1 MTAETANGSE
11 SAEAVDQSGLAWQI
25 KRHLPPGYA
34 GLMLAIFFMVPFG
47 IMVAISFSENIPSGL
62 WIYSFELTHY
72 ARFFSPLFTTLLW
85 VSIEF
90 AFLAAI
96 ISVAI
101 TFPFTYFLSRYRR
114 RVQVI
119 SLVFV
124 LCVLSLSEVIVAY
137 SWSVMLSKPAGI
149 SNLFVLLGFMEKST
163 SWSRGYW
170 SVLIALTWFNL
181 PLAVLI
187 QYPNCSR
194 LDREITEA
202 AMTLGASPVRTFFTV
217 VVPILQ
223 PTILTAFIILFVFT
237 MGAFVTPTWLGRPEQ
252 WMYAVLIG
260 DEALSRGNQP
270 FASALAMFYLVITT
284 ILVLI
289 TVRIGRKTA
298 RNLGA

>member
-1 MTAETANGSE
+1 MTAEAADGLGR
-11 SAEAVDQSGLAWQI
+11 AEAAAQSDAARQI
-25 KRHLPPGYA
+25 RRHIPFGYA
-34 GLMLAIFFMVPFG
+34 GLMLGIFFLLPFA
-47 IMVAISFSENIPSGL
+47 IMVAISFSENISSGL
-62 WIYSFELTHY
+62 WIYGFELTHY
-72 ARFFSPLFTTLLW
+72 ERFFSPLFTTHLW
-85 VSIEF
+85 VSVKF
-90 AFLAAI
+90 AVLAAV

-101 TFPFTYFLSRYRR
+101 TFPFTFFLSRSGR
-114 RVQVI
+114 RVQVL

-194 LDREITEA
+194 LDREVTEA
-202 AMTLGASPVRTFFTV
+202 AMTLGASPARTFLTV
-217 VVPILQ
+217 VIPILR
-223 PTILTAFIILFVFT
+223 PTILTAFLILFVFT
-237 MGAFVTPTWLGRPEQ
+237 MGAFVTPIWLGQPEQ

-260 DEALSRGNQP
+260 DEALRRANQP
-270 FASALAMFYLVITT
+270 FASALAMFYLVVTT
-284 ILVLI
+284 VLVLI
-289 TVRIGRKTA
+289 TVRLGRRVD
-298 RNLGA
+298 RNLA

>member
-1 MTAETANGSE
+1 MTGEVANGIDK
-11 SAEAVDQSGLAWQI
+11 AEAVAQSGVAWQI
-25 KRHLPPGYA
+25 KRHIPFGYA
-34 GLMLAIFFMVPFG
+34 GLMLGIFFLTPFLF
-47 IMVAISFSENIPSGL
+47 MVAISFAENISSGL
-62 WIYSFELTHY
+62 WIYGFELTHY
-72 ARFFSPLFTTLLW
+72 VRFFSPLFTTLLW
-85 VSIEF
+85 VSVKF
-90 AFLAAI
+90 AGLAAI
-96 ISVAI
+96 ISVTI
-101 TFPFTYFLSRYRR
+101 TFPFTFFLSRYGR

-163 SWSRGYW
+163 SWARGYW

-237 MGAFVTPTWLGRPEQ
+237 MGAFVTPTWLGGPEQ

-260 DEALSRGNQP
+260 DEALQRANQP

-289 TVRIGRKTA
+289 TVWLGRKTH
-298 RNLGA
+298 RNLGV

>member
-1 MTAETANGSE
+1 MTDGVVNGVDK
-11 SAEAVDQSGLAWQI
+11 AEAVAQSGLAWQI
-25 KRHLPPGYA
+25 KRHVPFGYA
-34 GLMLAIFFMVPFG
+34 GLILGMFFLTPFLF
-47 IMVAISFSENIPSGL
+47 MVAISFAENISSGL
-62 WIYSFELTHY
+62 WIYGFELTHY

-85 VSIEF
+85 VSIKF
-90 AFLAAI
+90 AVLAAV

-101 TFPFTYFLSRYRR
+101 TFPFTFFLSRYRR

-163 SWSRGYW
+163 SWARGFW

-237 MGAFVTPTWLGRPEQ
+237 MGAFVTPTWLGGPEQ

-260 DEALSRGNQP
+260 DEALQRANQP

-289 TVRIGRKTA
+289 TVWLGRKTH
-298 RNLGA
+298 RNLGV

>member
-1 MTAETANGSE
+1 MTDGVANGADQ
-11 SAEAVDQSGLAWQI
+11 AEAVAQSGLAWQV
-25 KRHLPPGYA
+25 KRHVPFGYA
-34 GLMLAIFFMVPFG
+34 GLMLGIFFLLPFLL
-47 IMVAISFSENIPSGL
+47 MVAISFSENISGGL
-62 WIYSFELTHY
+62 WIYGFELTHY
-72 ARFFSPLFTTLLW
+72 GRFFSPLFTTLLW
-85 VSIEF
+85 VSVKF
-90 AFLAAI
+90 AVFAAV

-101 TFPFTYFLSRYRR
+101 TFPFTFFLSRYRR

-149 SNLFVLLGFMEKST
+149 SNFFVLLGFMEKST
-163 SWSRGYW
+163 SWSRGFW

-194 LDREITEA
+194 LDREVTEA
-202 AMTLGASPVRTFFTV
+202 AMTLGASPVRTFFTI

-237 MGAFVTPTWLGRPEQ
+237 MGAFVTPTWLGGPEQ

-260 DEALSRGNQP
+260 DEALQRANQP

-289 TVRIGRKTA
+289 TVWLGRKTA
-298 RNLGA
+298 RNLGT